1 MDRAAIETNPSPRDW
16 LNQSLKV
23 EPGFTATSTS
33 RRVVCG
39 TGTANTSAYFSATTT
54 AHFESTESNSDY
66 TAFTIPRLGATSA
79 NPNTTFPV
87 HHAFGPPPPS
97 QTGVSPPM
105 VPIHPVAPPT
115 DPSGTLTRA
124 HAMHSLFETYTTFES
139 GTTRQHT
146 SVRMDHHILPTHPVK
161 SGRCRKDSVSSTE
174 DTGKESAS
182 GDMEAGSGSA
192 VVSRASY
199 MCRKCKAHGQA
210 VPVKRHKRAC
220 PYLQCRCLKCRL
232 VDQGRKVVARQIAL
246 YRDQKG
252 HSGNFGS
259 NNSNSRGNSRHTR
272 DDNSSYSRLT
282 GLRSNPLLQLP
293 FPRELRLD
301 ENRILPSLMNN
312 PSAKTGQNSALLI
325 PERNVAGPHCRRC
338 RNHNVAVTWK
348 GHKKSCP
355 YRNCP
360 CDPCRLINVRKDTE
374 KTLRDMAGIEEK
386 SVLPTALLSE
396 ESTTTQSSATS
407 TGMTNFFPYLTPVN
421 NATQA
426 AEMEEPSANNPEQP
440 SWHESS
446 FIHRP
451 PRRTR
456 SLQDLNAQ
464 ITVSESQMNEQGGN
478 HTNTVEQTRESPLEA
493 SRNPVPSANSS
504 NSGSTANTSHS
515 ANNTTNSNNVN
526 SSSTFEQC
534 HRNANYDMYYEEK
547 APRPVLPF
555 WQSFG
560 HFEEKPAVPG
570 HGYIGGYYGLENGR
584 VFHGNSQSHHHMYSP
599 ERVSAVAAA
608 AAAAAAMVAM
618 TPPISGN
625 YQQPC
630 YPHQGRSGGLC
641 HPQHSDHLGYTP
653 SDEFNSAGMYQNRFL
668 TERSRG
674 DDYVGGTNTG
684 NNGNW
689 GAYRYPYMMR
699 GLPFHPGD
707 PGDSEFGFTGSQ
719 RHGKLG
725 MTKVVDESIY
735 SRPNA
740 AQVWRSQL
748 HQLSISQLRPMESD
762 EMKNFQQIECENK
775 INDVKR
781 GTTDEGSR
789 VQTSNAG
796 LGIRSEIE
804 SDQRPTGGF
813 GEEFPSSNGSRPIP
827 PQQTSQ
833 QNPTQ
838 QPSGDMIFEADPRST
853 SESQVNVQYRQY
865 NTTGGG
871 GNNSSPFAQIDEGQ
885 PPPHPFPSTVGA
897 ET

>member
-1 MDRAAIETNPSPRDW
+1 MDRAALGTNPTPRDW

-39 TGTANTSAYFSATTT
+39 TGTVNTSAYFSSTTT
-54 AHFESTESNSDY
+54 AHFESTEGSTDY

-79 NPNTTFPV
+79 NPNSTFPV

-97 QTGVSPPM
+97 QTGVPPPM
-105 VPIHPVAPPT
+105 VPFHPVAPPT
-115 DPSGTLTRA
+115 DTPGTLTRA

-146 SVRMDHHILPTHPVK
+146 SVRMDHHILPTHSGK
-161 SGRCRKDSVSSTE
+161 SGRCRKDSGSSTE
-174 DTGKESAS
+174 DNGKEAAS
-182 GDMEAGSGSA
+182 GDMEVGSGSA

-232 VDQGRKVVARQIAL
+232 VEQGRKVVARQIAL

-252 HSGNFGS
+252 HSGNFGG
-259 NNSNSRGNSRHTR
+259 NNTNPCGNSRHSR
-272 DDNSSYSRLT
+272 DDNSSHSRLT

-312 PSAKTGQNSALLI
+312 PSVKVGQNSALLM
-325 PERNVAGPHCRRC
+325 PGRNVAGPHCRRC

-386 SVLPTALLSE
+386 SVLPNALLSE
-396 ESTTTQSSATS
+396 ESTTTQNSATS
-407 TGMTNFFPYLTPVN
+407 TAMTNFFPYLTPVN
-421 NATQA
+421 NTTQGT
-426 AEMEEPSANNPEQP
+426 EMQEPSANNPEQP
-440 SWHESS
+440 SWSDNS

-464 ITVSESQMNEQGGN
+464 ISVSEPQMNDQGGS
-478 HTNTVEQTRESPLEA
+478 HTNTIEQTHESPLET
-493 SRNPVPSANSS
+493 SRNPIPSANSS
-504 NSGSTANTSHS
+504 NSGSTVNTSHS
-515 ANNTTNSNNVN
+515 ANNNTTNTSNN
-526 SSSTFEQC
+526 SSTFEQC
-534 HRNANYDMYYEEK
+534 HRSANYDVYYEEK

-560 HFEEKPAVPG
+560 HFEEKPSVPG
-570 HGYIGGYYGLENGR
+570 QGYIGGYYGLENGR
-584 VFHGNSQSHHHMYSP
+584 VFHGNSQGHHHMYSP

-630 YPHQGRSGGLC
+630 YPPQGRSGGLC

-653 SDEFNSAGMYQNRFL
+653 SDEFNSPGMYQNRFP

-674 DDYVGGTNTG
+674 DEYAGGANSG

-707 PGDSEFGFTGSQ
+707 PVESEFAFPGSQ
-719 RHGKLG
+719 RHSKVG
-725 MTKVVDESIY
+725 MSKIVDDSIY
-735 SRPNA
+735 SRSNA

-748 HQLSISQLRPMESD
+748 HQLSISQLRPEESV
-762 EMKNFQQIECENK
+762 EIKNFQNIDCENK
-775 INDVKR
+775 ISDMKR
-781 GTTDEGSR
+781 STTDEESG
-789 VQTSNAG
+789 VQASNAG
-796 LGIRSEIE
+796 LGIQGEIE
-804 SDQRPTGGF
+804 GGQRPPGGF
-813 GEEFPSSNGSRPIP
+813 GEEFPSSNGSQP
-827 PQQTSQ
+827 PPAQPTSQ

-853 SESQVNVQYRQY
+853 SESQVNARYRHY
-865 NTTGGG
+865 DTTGGG
-871 GNNSSPFAQIDEGQ
+871 SNSSPFAPIDEGQ